1 MRITDTMTANNAI
14 YNINEGRIKLD
25 RLNEAISSGKVVNR
39 PSDDPVS
46 TKKILDLETQIKSS
60 NQYVSNI
67 KTGQTWL
74 DMAGTSLEGLLS
86 SVMSIKG
93 AAGQALGALTDP
105 VKKDNVLSQLKAF
118 RDQLTDYPDVQV
130 GGQYVFSGFK
140 NDVPPFGENT
150 VTGNIT
156 SGTFDIANI
165 DTTDLYPGLPII
177 GPGIPP
183 DSTVSTIT
191 TSSTGSGISDGAI
204 TFTNP
209 KTPPTTATASATAAT
224 LTFTGKFNGTEDIV
238 NMEITK
244 GVQVPISISGG
255 AILRAGTPPGST
267 GGVDIIK
274 TLDTLIAD
282 INSGNTA
289 GINTANTDLDKANQQ
304 LLGAI
309 SDVGMRKARMDNALT
324 AQQRNL
330 NVLSEI
336 HDNLQNVDMAKAA
349 IELTN
354 QKTAFEAALAATAK
368 IAPLSLL
375 NYL

>member
-39 PSDDPVS
+39 PSDDPVT

-60 NQYVSNI
+60 NLYVSNI

-105 VKKDNVLSQLKAF
+105 VRKDNVLSQLKAF
-118 RDQLTDYPDVQV
+118 RDQLTDYPNVQV

-140 NDVPPFGENT
+140 NDVPPFGEST
-150 VTGNIT
+150 VTADIT
-156 SGTFDIANI
+156 SGSLGITNI
-165 DTTDLYPGLPII
+165 DTTDLYPGLPIT

-191 TSSTGSGISDGAI
+191 TSSTGVGISNGAI

-209 KTPPTTATASATAAT
+209 NMPPIAATATATTAT

-244 GVQVPISISGG
+244 GVQVPVSISGG
-255 AILRAGTPPGST
+255 AVLRGST

-274 TLDTLIAD
+274 TLDTLIAA
-282 INSGNTA
+282 INSGDTA
-289 GINTANTDLDKANQQ
+289 GINTANIDLDKANQQ

-336 HDNLQNVDMAKAA
+336 HDNLQNVDYAKAA

>member
-1 MRITDTMTANNAI
+1 MRITDTMIANNAI

-60 NQYVSNI
+60 NQYISNI
-67 KTGQTWL
+67 KTGQSWL

-86 SVMSIKG
+86 SVMAIKG
-93 AAGQALGALTDP
+93 TAGQASGALSDP
-105 VKKDNVLSQLKAF
+105 VKKADVLNQLKYF
-118 RDQLTDYPDVQV
+118 REQLTDYPNTQV
-130 GGQYVFSGFK
+130 GNQYVFSGFK
-140 NDVPPFGENT
+140 SDLPPFGKNT
-150 VTGNIT
+150 VAADIT
-156 SGTFDIANI
+156 AGSLAIGNI
-165 DTTDLYPGLPII
+165 DTTDLYPGLPIT

-183 DSTVSTIT
+183 DSTVASIT
-191 TSSTGSGISDGAI
+191 TPSTGTGISDGAI
-204 TFTNP
+204 TFSNP
-209 KTPPTTATASATAAT
+209 NTPPLLATASAAAAA
-224 LTFTGKFNGTEDIV
+224 LTFSGKFNGTEDIV
-238 NMEITK
+238 NMQITK
-244 GVQVPISISGG
+244 GVQVPIGVSGG
-255 AILRAGTPPGST
+255 VVLRGGTPAGST
-267 GGVDIIK
+267 GVDIIR

-282 INSGNTA
+282 INSGDTA
-289 GINTANTDLDKANQQ
+289 GIQAGNEALDKANQQ

-324 AQQRNL
+324 SQQRNL

-336 HDNLQNVDMAKAA
+336 HDNIQNVDYAKAA

>member
-1 MRITDTMTANNAI
+1 MRITDKTTANNAI

-25 RLNEAISSGKVVNR
+25 RLNEIISSGKMVNR
-39 PSDDPVS
+39 PSDDPVAA
-46 TKKILDLETQIKSS
+46 KKILDVEAQIKSS

-67 KTGQTWL
+67 KTGKTWL

-86 SVMSIKG
+86 TVMSIKG
-93 AAGQALGALTDP
+93 SAGQAAGSLGDP
-105 VKKDNVLSQLKAF
+105 VKKADILNQLNFF
-118 RDQLTDYPDVQV
+118 RDQLTDYPSVQV

-140 NDVPPFGENT
+140 NDVPPFGKSS
-150 VTGNIT
+150 VAADIT
-156 SGTFDIANI
+156 AGSPAIANI
-165 DTTDLYPGLPII
+165 DTTDLYPGLPIT

-183 DSTVSTIT
+183 DSTVTAIT
-191 TSSTGSGISDGAI
+191 TPGVGGAI
-204 TFTNP
+204 TISSP
-209 KTPPTTATASATAAT
+209 ATATTIAGT
-224 LTFTGKFNGTEDIV
+224 LTFSGKFNGTEDIV
-238 NMEITK
+238 KMEVNK
-244 GVQVPISISGG
+244 GVQVPISVSGG
-255 AILRAGTPPGST
+255 SVLRGGTPAGST
-267 GGVDIIK
+267 GIDIIK

-289 GINTANTDLDKANQQ
+289 GINAGNIAFDKANQQ
-304 LLGAI
+304 LLGYV
-309 SDVGMRKARMDNALT
+309 SDVGMRKARMDNAMES
-324 AQQRNL
+324 QQRNL

-336 HDNLQNVDMAKAA
+336 HDNMQNVDYARAA

>member
-1 MRITDTMTANNAI
+1 MRITDKTTASNAI

-39 PSDDPVS
+39 PSDDPVA
-46 TKKILDLETQIKSS
+46 TKKILDIETQIKSS
-60 NQYVSNI
+60 NQYISNI
-67 KTGQTWL
+67 NTGKNWL
-74 DMAGTSLEGLLS
+74 DMAGTTLEGLLS

-93 AAGQALGALTDP
+93 TAGQATGALTDP
-105 VKKDNVLSQLKAF
+105 VKKADILNQLKFF
-118 RDQLTDYPDVQV
+118 RDQLTDYPSTQV

-140 NDVPPFGENT
+140 NNVAPFGADT
-150 VTGNIT
+150 VAADIT
-156 SGTFDIANI
+156 AGSPAIGNI
-165 DTTDLYPGLPII
+165 DTTDLYPGLPIT
-177 GPGIPP
+177 GPGIPAN
-183 DSTVSTIT
+183 STVTAIT
-191 TSSTGSGISDGAI
+191 TAGAGGAI
-204 TFTNP
+204 TISSP
-209 KTPPTTATASATAAT
+209 ATATTIPGT
-224 LTFTGKFNGTEDIV
+224 VTFSGKFNGTEDIV
-238 NMEITK
+238 NIEVNK
-244 GVQVPISISGG
+244 GVQVPISVSGG
-255 AILRAGTPPGST
+255 AVLRGTT

-282 INSGNTA
+282 ITSGNTA
-289 GINTANTDLDKANQQ
+289 GIQAGNVALDLANQQ
-304 LLGAI
+304 LLGQI

-324 AQQRNL
+324 SQQRNL

-336 HDNLQNVDMAKAA
+336 HDGMQNVDYAKAA

>member
-1 MRITDTMTANNAI
+1 MRITDSMTANNAI

-25 RLNEAISSGKVVNR
+25 RLNEMISSGKIVNR
-39 PSDDPVS
+39 PSDDPVA

-60 NQYVSNI
+60 NQYISNI

-93 AAGQALGALTDP
+93 IAGQASGIQNDP
-105 VKKDNVLSQLKAF
+105 IKKADMIYQLKAY
-118 RDQLTDYPDVQV
+118 RDQLTDYPSTQV

-140 NDVPPFGENT
+140 NDAPPFGTNS
-150 VTGNIT
+150 IAADII
-156 SGTFDIANI
+156 SGSPAIGNI
-165 DTTDLYPGLPII
+165 DTTDLYPGLAIT
-177 GPGIPP
+177 GPGIPAN
-183 DSTVSTIT
+183 STVTAIT
-191 TSSTGSGISDGAI
+191 TPGVGGAI
-204 TFTNP
+204 TISN
-209 KTPPTTATASATAAT
+209 SATVT
-224 LTFTGKFNGTEDIV
+224 TIPGNINFSGKFNGTEDIV
-238 NMEITK
+238 NIEVNK
-244 GVQVPISISGG
+244 GVQVPISVSGG
-255 AILRAGTPPGST
+255 AVLRGGTPAGST
-267 GGVDIIK
+267 GVDIIK
-274 TLDTLIAD
+274 TIDTLIAD
-282 INSGNTA
+282 INSGNSA
-289 GINTANTDLDKANQQ
+289 GIQAGNIALDKANQQ

-309 SDVGMRKARMDNALT
+309 SDVGMRKARMDNAMT

-354 QKTAFEAALAATAK
+354 QKTAFDAALAATAK